1 MCNNHYNFFLN
12 YFSLYTLIHLQNSIS
27 QYNEKLS
34 NLQAVQEKDMAE
46 YLHLKDETLIILKN
60 FILKLQEEEK
70 ITTSKTLKV

>member
-1 MCNNHYNFFLN
+1 
-12 YFSLYTLIHLQNSIS
+12 
-27 QYNEKLS
+27 
-34 NLQAVQEKDMAE
+34 MAE